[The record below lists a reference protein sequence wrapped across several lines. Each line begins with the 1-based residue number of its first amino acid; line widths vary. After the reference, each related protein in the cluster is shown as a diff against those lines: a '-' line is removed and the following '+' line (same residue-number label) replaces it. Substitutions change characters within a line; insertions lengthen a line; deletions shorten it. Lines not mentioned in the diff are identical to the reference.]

1 MVVGMNW
8 KQLIFLD
15 DTVSL
20 NPLVGEVE
28 RSYITAL
35 AMSRSTGGKEQRIII
50 LGDADCL
57 SNGDVRRLPQRITL
71 NIRLFL
77 LVI

>member
-50 LGDADCL
+50 LGDADC
-57 SNGDVRRLPQRITL
+57 NGEISIGRKEVAAA
-71 NIRLFL
+71 NYS
-77 LVI
+77 

>member
-1 MVVGMNW
+1 MTRLVVGMNW

-35 AMSRSTGGKEQRIII
+35 AMSRSMGGKE
-50 LGDADCL
+50 
-57 SNGDVRRLPQRITL
+57 
-71 NIRLFL
+71 
-77 LVI
+77 

>member
-1 MVVGMNW
+1 MTRLVVGMNW

-20 NPLVGEVE
+20 NPLGGEVE

-35 AMSRSTGGKEQRIII
+35 AMSRSMGGKNSALSSWGMRI
-50 LGDADCL
+50 A
-57 SNGDVRRLPQRITL
+57 
-71 NIRLFL
+71 
-77 LVI
+77 